1 MRLDRGK
8 EDGFFFR
15 FGMGEYGNILFRA
28 CAQMQQ
34 QRCVAAVI
42 EDHVG
47 GRAVRPFKNAVRVF
61 PIIGE
66 RFALDG
72 ENGHAARSNGGGSV
86 ILRRENVARGPADLR
101 AQRSQR
107 LDQHGG
113 LDRHV
118 QRAGDARA
126 AQRLAGRVFFA
137 DGHQPRH
144 FGFGDADFL
153 APPVGQRQVGD
164 GVVGKACHSS
174 SPWNSGRRGAQNEEN
189 GGEWLLQ
196 VGAIVWRRLPC
207 HPSPVPRYPRRRGLV
222 R

>member
-1 MRLDRGK
+1 MFHGHDAVAFHRRLQRADRVDFRDPDLRRKRAQRLRAAFADIAITADDGDLAGDHHIGCALDAVNQRLAAAVEVVELRFGHRVIDVDGRNLQIAARVHLVEAVYAGRRFLGHAADVRQAARIPGRVGRQMRLDRGK

-86 ILRRENVARGPADLR
+86 ILRRENVA
-101 AQRSQR
+101 
-107 LDQHGG
+107 
-113 LDRHV
+113 
-118 QRAGDARA
+118 
-126 AQRLAGRVFFA
+126 
-137 DGHQPRH
+137 
-144 FGFGDADFL
+144 
-153 APPVGQRQVGD
+153 
-164 GVVGKACHSS
+164 
-174 SPWNSGRRGAQNEEN
+174 
-189 GGEWLLQ
+189 
-196 VGAIVWRRLPC
+196 
-207 HPSPVPRYPRRRGLV
+207 
-222 R
+222 